1 MTGLGSEDGEGLDG
15 NVPEDPERRYTEEHG
30 PYELGVNEDGRGGRG
45 SEGSQPSR
53 NEGIRKEGQRE
64 YREQVVPECVQGAAV
79 QKLVQ
84 GSQCATA
91 GAVVAGQA
99 EEGTDR
105 IVARFPGVEDIKH
118 SGRAKGH
125 EARDYIDGP
134 LGESV
139 SANRL

>member
-1 MTGLGSEDGEGLDG
+1 MKGLGSEDGEGLDG
-15 NVPEDPERRYTEEHG
+15 NVPQDPEGGYTEDHG
-30 PYELGVNEDGRGGRG
+30 PYELGVNEDGCGGRG
-45 SEGSQPSR
+45 SEGSQSSR

-64 YREQVVPECVQGAAV
+64 YREQIVPECVQGAAV
-79 QKLVQ
+79 EKLVQ
-84 GSQCATA
+84 GPQCAA
-91 GAVVAGQA
+91 ARAVVAGQA
-99 EEGTDR
+99 EKGTDR

-118 SGRAKGH
+118 SGSAKGH

>member
-1 MTGLGSEDGEGLDG
+1 M
-15 NVPEDPERRYTEEHG
+15 
-30 PYELGVNEDGRGGRG
+30 NEDGCGGRG
-45 SEGSQPSR
+45 PEGPQPTC

-64 YREQVVPECVQGAAV
+64 YREQIVPECVQGAAV
-79 QKLVQ
+79 EKLVQ

-91 GAVVAGQA
+91 GAVVPGQA
-99 EEGTDR
+99 EEGTDGV
-105 IVARFPGVEDIKH
+105 VARFPGVEDIKH